1 MYHYL
6 LVSLFGLKKKQKIN
20 VIVCPKNERN
30 VSLIIARHNLD

>member
-6 LVSLFGLKKKQKIN
+6 LVSLFGLKKKKIN